1 MLMLLLAIV
10 LPVAE
15 ALRFV
20 STTHVR
26 APAARMMVPKKV
38 AVGVVGTGLVGGEL
52 LKQIEEFAPA
62 LRKSGLDLSV
72 VSISKTRPDADG
84 ERQPWMLCDTDEG
97 CTLDSVEEAMADP
110 DAGEAGDFVRM
121 AEFLKETSPHA
132 IMVDA
137 TASEAVSDYYS
148 AWLNSA
154 FEPRPLDL
162 QVPAEATA
170 VRADGERRACMTS
183 RLHSGRACGDT
194 EQEGGIGQPRPLAGV
209 RHGDGTDGRTHRRL
223 TTSATLPSAP
233 TAHHLAA
240 LLPPKQQSSRVCVLT
255 RAHRSSSAWRAPLC
269 VRTGD
274 VGRRDDGRRG
284 AAHPERA
291 AHRSARYG
299 RQGEADR
306 EHILTHHFTSLH
318 HFSGLMTWQ
327 VKKIEGIFSGT
338 LSYIFNTYRQAP
350 KPRPSP

>member
-1 MLMLLLAIV
+1 
-10 LPVAE
+10 
-15 ALRFV
+15 
-20 STTHVR
+20 
-26 APAARMMVPKKV
+26 
-38 AVGVVGTGLVGGEL
+38 
-52 LKQIEEFAPA
+52 
-62 LRKSGLDLSV
+62 

-209 RHGDGTDGRTHRRL
+209 RHGDGTDGRT
-223 TTSATLPSAP
+223 P
-233 TAHHLAA
+233 TAHHLCNASLRAYSAPPCCAA
-240 LLPPKQQSSRVCVLT
+240 STKAAKQPSVRAHTRAPLIISVACAAV
-255 RAHRSSSAWRAPLC
+255 RAHRRCGA
-269 VRTGD
+269 T
-274 VGRRDDGRRG
+274 RR
-284 AAHPERA
+284 
-291 AHRSARYG
+291 RSARG
-299 RQGEADR
+299 C
-306 EHILTHHFTSLH
+306 
-318 HFSGLMTWQ
+318 
-327 VKKIEGIFSGT
+327 
-338 LSYIFNTYRQAP
+338 
-350 KPRPSP
+350 PS